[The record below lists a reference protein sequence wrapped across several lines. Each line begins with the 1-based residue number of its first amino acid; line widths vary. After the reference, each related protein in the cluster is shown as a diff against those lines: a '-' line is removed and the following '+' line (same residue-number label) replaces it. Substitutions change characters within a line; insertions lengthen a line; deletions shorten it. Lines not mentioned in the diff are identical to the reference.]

1 MFHNAVVEI
10 GKTTSFGQELMDVGR
25 KEGMEQGLA
34 KGLERGLVKGR
45 RKGLAEG
52 LEQGL
57 EQGLKQGLEQG
68 LSGLV
73 AGIRS
78 YLEVSYP
85 RLSGHRSI
93 GRIATLEQANEILVR
108 LVRAKSEAAAR
119 EILREI

>member
-10 GKTTSFGQELMDVGR
+10 GKTTSFGQELMEVGR

-34 KGLERGLVKGR
+34 KGLERGLAKGR

-52 LEQGL
+52 LE
-57 EQGLKQGLEQG
+57 KG

-85 RLSGHRSI
+85 RLSSHRSI
-93 GRIATLEQANEILVR
+93 GRIATLEQANAILVR
-108 LVRAKSEAAAR
+108 LLRAKSEAAAR